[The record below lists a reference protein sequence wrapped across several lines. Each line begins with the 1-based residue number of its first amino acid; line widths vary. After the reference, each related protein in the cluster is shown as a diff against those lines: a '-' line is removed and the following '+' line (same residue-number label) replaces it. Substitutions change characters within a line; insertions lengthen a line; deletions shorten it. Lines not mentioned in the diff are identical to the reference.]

1 MEEEWSQKVKK
12 NEKEIEMLKK
22 KVQRITSE
30 KEAVRIHQ
38 VDK

>member
-30 KEAVRIHQ
+30 KEAVIIHKI
-38 VDK
+38 DK